1 MFMKIIGHRGARNEA
16 PENTVQGFVHAFQ
29 NGCQHFELD
38 IQLSADKQLIVYHD
52 KSLRR
57 TSGENLKLNQQNFAF
72 LSRMDSRLNT
82 PGWHSECFISR
93 LEDIYHAV
101 PDTQSWQFEVKTDR
115 RDILNIVSEKL
126 SAFIDC
132 HNLYEKCH
140 VTSTNKWFLK
150 ALKFKNPKINTGF
163 VCEYLYQRPIKSCLA
178 IGANLIVLKYSLA
191 SHRISRLA
199 KRNKLEVSC
208 WTVNSIEAIDTLL
221 EMGVKSI
228 ITDEPTRML
237 QHYKKLVS
245 D

>member
-1 MFMKIIGHRGARNEA
+1 
-16 PENTVQGFVHAFQ
+16 
-29 NGCQHFELD
+29 
-38 IQLSADKQLIVYHD
+38 
-52 KSLRR
+52 
-57 TSGENLKLNQQNFAF
+57 
-72 LSRMDSRLNT
+72 
-82 PGWHSECFISR
+82 
-93 LEDIYHAV
+93 
-101 PDTQSWQFEVKTDR
+101 
-115 RDILNIVSEKL
+115 ILNIVSEKL